1 MIKAIFNLE
10 PWCCIIKK
18 YWHLQERTEIRSDY
32 QALLKFL
39 HVISNNPILTA
50 MKYCNKYN
58 LYWLNKREFVTQ
70 LYLSVSVYFK
80 WTIICM
86 HQKLNNNTWNFVSS
100 INSEIFTY
108 IYQSFLQNCRKESLI
123 LVLCYLAKGHLE
135 TRLSMFSLDII
146 DIRCCCLS
154 IT

>member
-39 HVISNNPILTA
+39 HVISNNPSPILTA
-50 MKYCNKYN
+50 MTYCNKYN

-80 WTIICM
+80 WTIIWM
-86 HQKLNNNTWNFVSS
+86 HQKLNKNTRNFNLVSS
-100 INSEIFTY
+100 ISSEIFTY
-108 IYQSFLQNCRKESLI
+108 IYQSFLQNCRKESLK
-123 LVLCYLAKGHLE
+123 LVLPW
-135 TRLSMFSLDII
+135 
-146 DIRCCCLS
+146 
-154 IT
+154 

>member
-39 HVISNNPILTA
+39 HVISNNPSPILTA
-50 MKYCNKYN
+50 MTYCNKYN

-80 WTIICM
+80 WTIIWM
-86 HQKLNNNTWNFVSS
+86 HQKLNKNTRNFNLVSS
-100 INSEIFTY
+100 ISSEIFTY
-108 IYQSFLQNCRKESLI
+108 IYQSLLQNCRKESLKS
-123 LVLCYLAKGHLE
+123 VLPW
-135 TRLSMFSLDII
+135 
-146 DIRCCCLS
+146 
-154 IT
+154 

>member
-1 MIKAIFNLE
+1 MWVSVYQNAEKVDVVRLIKANFNLE

-39 HVISNNPILTA
+39 HVINNNPSPILTA
-50 MKYCNKYN
+50 MTYCNKYN

-80 WTIICM
+80 WTIIWM
-86 HQKLNNNTWNFVSS
+86 HQKLNKNTRNFNLVSS
-100 INSEIFTY
+100 ISSEIFTY
-108 IYQSFLQNCRKESLI
+108 IYQSLLQNCRKESLK
-123 LVLCYLAKGHLE
+123 LVLPW
-135 TRLSMFSLDII
+135 
-146 DIRCCCLS
+146 
-154 IT
+154 